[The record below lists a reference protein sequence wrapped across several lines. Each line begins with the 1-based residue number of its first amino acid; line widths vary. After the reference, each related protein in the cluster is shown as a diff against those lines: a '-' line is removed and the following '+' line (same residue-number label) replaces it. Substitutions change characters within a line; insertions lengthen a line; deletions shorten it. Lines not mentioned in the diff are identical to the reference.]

1 MRNGKSTPRTVCV
14 AFLVAVLSLLP
25 VVARA
30 DAPGTGSG
38 APPAEITV
46 VMDNNYPPFVFLGS
60 DGRSQGVLVDQWR
73 LWEQKTGIR
82 VNIEAMD
89 WGSALKGMKEGRFD
103 VIDTIFRTKERQGWL
118 DFTKPYA
125 RLEVPI
131 FFNREIGGISG
142 IASLRGFVV
151 AAKKGDAAVDLLR
164 EEGVD
169 NLMLFDSY
177 EAIIRAAKDMKV
189 NVFVVDKPPALYFLY
204 KYNIHDQYRES
215 PPLYVGEFHRAVGKG
230 NTHLLRQVEDGFARV
245 TEAELE
251 AIDRKWRGSS
261 IQDHF
266 PYQLILPAAAIL
278 LLLLLALIGWN
289 HLLKRAVARRTNDLR
304 QSEERYRQLFNVGSD
319 ALLVIDVDTRSLINA
334 NEAAVELYGYPRE
347 ELLALHINDLFADP
361 EEGSHQ
367 IVSSRSGILHI
378 PLRYH
383 RKKDGAIFPVEIS
396 CSFFE
401 LGGQRL
407 RLAAMRDIS
416 ERIRTE
422 QELRESR
429 QFLSEL
435 IENSGNLICVKD
447 REGRY
452 TMINRK
458 WEAVT
463 GLQRENV
470 IGRTDADLFTA
481 GDAEQFRRNDL
492 EVIETGRVIEKEEYL
507 DDADGRRFF
516 LAIKFPIFTDDGTVS
531 AVCAMVAELTERRQA
546 EEERER
552 LRDQLSKG
560 RKMESI
566 GRLAGGI
573 AHDFNNML
581 GVILGHTELALLKI
595 GPNDQ
600 LYGNLKEVEKAA
612 KRSADLTRQLLAF
625 ARRQTVVPKVLD
637 LNETVAG
644 MLKMLERLIGEDIEI
659 VWQPAENLWPV
670 KMDPSQIDQI
680 LANLCANSRDAIA
693 DVGRITISTVNVS
706 LSNSFC
712 LGHEGCAAG
721 DFVMLSVAD
730 TGCGM
735 DKDMIDL
742 LFEPFYTTKEV
753 GKGSGLGLPTVYGI
767 VRQNSGFIKVDSE
780 VGGGTT
786 IRIYLPRH
794 YVVATHRQDIPV
806 AAKGDP
812 GNATVLLVEDEPA
825 ILSMARM
832 MLENLGY
839 HVLTA
844 TTPAQAINLVSEYGG
859 TINLLV
865 TDVIMPEMNGWELSK
880 KLQAIQPDLKRLF
893 TSGYTADVIAH
904 HNVLEETVHFVQ
916 KPFTIEALSD
926 KVREALAG

>member
-1 MRNGKSTPRTVCV
+1 V
-14 AFLVAVLSLLP
+14 LVALLAVLQALFPRAVPAAAAEPAGAGP
-25 VVARA
+25 VAA
-30 DAPGTGSG
+30 
-38 APPAEITV
+38 ITV
-46 VMDNNYPPFVFLGS
+46 AMDNNYPPFVFLGS
-60 DGRSQGVLVDQWR
+60 DGHIQGMLVDQWR
-73 LWEQKTGIR
+73 LWEKKTGVR

-89 WGSALKGMKEGRFD
+89 WGRALEGMKEGRFD
-103 VIDTIFRTKERQGWL
+103 VIDTIFRTDERQKWL
-118 DFTKPYA
+118 DFTAPYA

-131 FFNREIGGISG
+131 FFNREISGISG
-142 IASLRGFVV
+142 IASLKGFVV
-151 AAKKGDAAVDLLR
+151 GAKKGDAAVDLLR
-164 EEGVD
+164 EQGID

-177 EAIIRAAKDMKV
+177 EAIVRAAKDMRV

-204 KYNIHDQYRES
+204 KYNIREQYRES

-230 NTHLLRQVEDGFARV
+230 DARLLQQIENGFAGIS
-245 TEAELE
+245 ESELE
-251 AIDRKWRGSS
+251 AIERKWRGTSVRDPSS
-261 IQDHF
+261 
-266 PYQLILPAAAIL
+266 YQLVLPAAAVL
-278 LLLLLALIGWN
+278 LLVVLALIGWN
-289 HLLKRAVARRTNDLR
+289 QMLKRAVARRTRDLR
-304 QSEERYRQLFNVGSD
+304 LSEERYRQLFNVGSD
-319 ALLVIDVDTRSLINA
+319 ALLVVDVETRKLVNA
-334 NEAAVELYGYPRE
+334 NDAAVALYRYSRE
-347 ELLALHINDLFADP
+347 ELLALQINDLFADTDD
-361 EEGSHQ
+361 GHQQ
-367 IVSSRSGILHI
+367 IVSSHSGILHM
-378 PLRYH
+378 PLRHH
-383 RKKDGAIFPVEIS
+383 RKKDGTVFPVEMS
-396 CSFFE
+396 CNHFE
-401 LGGQRL
+401 IEGKRL

-416 ERIRTE
+416 ERMRTE

-429 QFLSEL
+429 KFLSEL

-447 REGRY
+447 RQGRY

-463 GLQRENV
+463 GLRRENV
-470 IGRTDADLFTA
+470 IGRTDAEIFSPV
-481 GDAEQFRRNDL
+481 DAEQFRRNDL
-492 EVIETGRVIEKEEYL
+492 EVIETKQVTEKEEYL
-507 DDADGRRFF
+507 EDAHGGRRSF
-516 LAIKFPIFTDDGTVS
+516 LSIKFPLFNDDGTVS
-531 AVCAMVAELTERRQA
+531 GICGMIAELTERRQA

-552 LRDQLSKG
+552 LREQLSQG

-581 GVILGHTELALLKI
+581 GVILGHTELALLKLN
-595 GPNDQ
+595 PDDQ

-644 MLKMLERLIGEDIEI
+644 LLKMLERLIGEDIEI
-659 VWQPAENLWPV
+659 AWQPAGDLWPV
-670 KMDPSQIDQI
+670 RMDPSQVDQI
-680 LANLCANSRDAIA
+680 LANLCANARDAIA
-693 DVGRITISTVNVS
+693 DVGRITISTINVS
-706 LSNSFC
+706 ISDSFC
-712 LGHEGCAAG
+712 IGHEGCAAG

-767 VRQNSGFIKVDSE
+767 VRQNSGFVKVDSE
-780 VGGGTT
+780 VGHGTT
-786 IRIYLPRH
+786 FRVYLPRH
-794 YVVATHRQDIPV
+794 SETEVRSQAGQAVG
-806 AAKGDP
+806 KGAIA
-812 GNATVLLVEDEPA
+812 NATVLLVEDEPA

-839 HVLTA
+839 QVLTA
-844 TTPAQAINLVSEYGG
+844 KTPQEAIHLVTEYGG

-904 HNVLEETVHFVQ
+904 HNVREETVHFVQ
-916 KPFTIEALSD
+916 KPFTLEALSE

>member
-1 MRNGKSTPRTVCV
+1 MRNGNSSARTVCL
-14 AFLVAVLSLLP
+14 AILVAALSLLP
-25 VVARA
+25 VIGRA
-30 DAPGTGSG
+30 DSPGPGSG
-38 APPAEITV
+38 AQPAAIRV
-46 VMDNNYPPFVFLGS
+46 VMDNNYPPFVYPGS
-60 DGRSQGVLVDQWR
+60 DGRAQGVLVDQWR

-89 WGSALKGMKEGRFD
+89 WGNALKGMQEGRFD
-103 VIDTIFRTKERQGWL
+103 VIDTIFRTKEREGWL

-142 IASLRGFVV
+142 IASLTGFVV
-151 AAKKGDAAVDLLR
+151 AAKKGDAAVDLLQR
-164 EEGVD
+164 EGID
-169 NLMLFDSY
+169 NLVLFDSY
-177 EAIIRAAKDMKV
+177 EAIVRAAKEMKV
-189 NVFVVDKPPALYFLY
+189 NVFVVDKPPALYYLY
-204 KYNIHDQYRES
+204 KFNIHEQFRES

-230 NTHLLRQVEDGFARV
+230 NTHLLRLVEDGFARV
-245 TEAELE
+245 TEAELQ
-251 AIDRKWRGSS
+251 AIDRKWHGTS

-266 PYQLILPAAAIL
+266 PYQLVLPAAAIL
-278 LLLLLALIGWN
+278 LLLFLALIGWN
-289 HLLKRAVARRTNDLR
+289 HLLKRAVAHRTNDLR

-334 NEAAVELYGYPRE
+334 NEAAVELYGYARE
-347 ELLALHINDLFADP
+347 ELLALHITDLFADP
-361 EEGSHQ
+361 EEGGRQ

-378 PLRYH
+378 PMRYH
-383 RKKDGAIFPVEIS
+383 RKKDGTVFPVEIS

-401 LGGQRL
+401 LDGQRL

-416 ERIRTE
+416 ERMRTE

-447 REGRY
+447 RDGRY

-470 IGRTDADLFTA
+470 IGRTDADLFSA
-481 GDAEQFRRNDL
+481 EDAEQFRRNDL
-492 EVIETGRVIEKEEYL
+492 EVIDTGRVIEKEEYL

-516 LAIKFPIFTDDGTVS
+516 LAIKFPVFSDDGTVS
-531 AVCAMVAELTERRQA
+531 AVCAMITELTERRQA

-552 LRDQLSKG
+552 LREQLSQG

-581 GVILGHTELALLKI
+581 GVILGHTELAMLKL

-644 MLKMLERLIGEDIEI
+644 MLKMLERLIGEDIEV
-659 VWQPAENLWPV
+659 VWQPAGNLWPV

-693 DVGRITISTVNVS
+693 DVGRITISTANVS
-706 LSNSFC
+706 LSSSFC
-712 LGHEGCAAG
+712 VGHEGCAAG

-794 YVVATHRQDIPV
+794 DEVTVHRQEIPA

-825 ILSMARM
+825 ILDMARM

-844 TTPAQAINLVSEYGG
+844 TTPAQAIRLVSDYGG